1 MTFLGTLKNPSLRV
15 ACLLALCSPAWAG
28 TAAVA
33 PLRPGAMTDRFIVT
47 YHSPVAAGA
56 AATTFASAVSR
67 TSSLSTAVA
76 RPTPRFLRRLAVG
89 GDLVRM
95 SRKLNVAE
103 ASALMRQVVTDPNVM
118 SVKPDVRR
126 MPVGIPFTLRRAA
139 AEVVPDDPK
148 YATYQWDYFD
158 ATGGVRA
165 PAAWE
170 LSTGQGV
177 VVAVLDTGIVE
188 HPDIDVSLANQG
200 YDFISDAFTSGRP
213 TDGRVP
219 GGWDTGDWTSTEPY
233 ASECGM
239 SEDSSWHG
247 THVAGTV
254 AELTDNGVGLAG
266 LAHDATV
273 LPVRV
278 LGHCGGYD
286 SDIADAIV
294 WAAGGHVEGV
304 PENNHPAQVINM
316 SLGGYGACADSPMG
330 DAISLALARGTSVV
344 VAAGNDSDDAAN
356 YAPASC
362 PGVITVGATGI
373 TGKMAFYSNFGK
385 TVTVA
390 APGGGVYLD
399 DDPAGGQIV
408 DTGFVWSLSNL
419 GATSPTAPAYAGL
432 AGTSQA
438 TPHVAAAV
446 AMVQA
451 GLITSGLDPLT
462 PTSMKKL
469 IGASARAFP
478 VTQPL
483 PLGSGI
489 LDIDAALRTAGAGT
503 APDPAAFPLVSG
515 KVTTGST
522 ATAGGSA
529 IYRLTV
535 AYGSTNAS
543 LRTLGGNGS
552 LRMYV
557 KRGAIPAADGSDA
570 DIVAARAG
578 TSQVVVLPA
587 DAAGIYYARLV
598 GTPSFNNVSLLGAFT
613 AAKP

>member
-1 MTFLGTLKNPSLRV
+1 MTFLDVLKNSSLRA
-15 ACLLALCSPAWAG
+15 ACLFALASPAWGG

-33 PLRPGAMTDRFIVT
+33 SLRPGTMTDRFVVT
-47 YHSPVAAGA
+47 YRNPVASGA
-56 AATTFASAVSR
+56 AATTFASAVAR
-67 TSSLSTAVA
+67 TASPSGSVV
-76 RPTPRFLRRLAVG
+76 RPVPRFVRRLAVG

-95 SRKLNVAE
+95 SRKLNVTE
-103 ASALMRQVVTDPNVM
+103 AAALMRQVAADPNVI

-126 MPVGIPFTLRRAA
+126 QAVDLPA
-139 AEVVPDDPK
+139 VVPNDPN

-158 ATGGVRA
+158 ATGGVHA
-165 PAAWE
+165 PEAWS

-177 VVAVLDTGIVE
+177 VVAVLDTGIVT
-188 HPDIDVSLANQG
+188 HPDIDLSLANQG
-200 YDFISDAFTSGRP
+200 YDFISDGFISGRP
-213 TDGRVP
+213 TDDRAP

-233 ASECGM
+233 TSQCGM

-254 AELTDNGVGLAG
+254 AELTNNGVGLAG

-294 WAAGGHVEGV
+294 WASGGHVDGV
-304 PENNHPAQVINM
+304 PDNAHPAQVINM
-316 SLGGYGACADSPMG
+316 SLGGFGACADSPMS
-330 DAISLALARGTSVV
+330 DAIALALGRGTSVV
-344 VAAGNDSDDAAN
+344 VAAGNDSDDASS

-373 TGKMAFYSNFGK
+373 TGKEAFYSNFGT
-385 TVTVA
+385 TVTLA
-390 APGGGVYLD
+390 APGGGIYLD
-399 DDPAGGQIV
+399 DDPASGETV
-408 DTGFVWSLSNL
+408 NNGFVWSLSNF
-419 GATSPTAPAYAGL
+419 GTTTPTTPAYAGL

-438 TPHVAAAV
+438 TPHVTAAV

-451 GLITSGLDPLT
+451 GLITTGLDPLA
-462 PTSMKKL
+462 PASLKKL
-469 IGASARAFP
+469 MAASARMFP
-478 VTQPL
+478 VTQPH
-483 PLGSGI
+483 PLGTGI
-489 LDIDAALRTAGAGT
+489 LDIAAALRLAGAGA
-503 APDPAAFPLVSG
+503 APDPAAAPLASG
-515 KVTTGST
+515 KVTTGAT

-529 IYRLTV
+529 TYRITV
-535 AYGSTNAS
+535 PYGSTNAS
-543 LRTLGGNGS
+543 LRTLGGSGS
-552 LRMYV
+552 LKLLV
-557 KRGAIPAADGSDA
+557 KRGSIPAADGSDA

-578 TSQVVVLPA
+578 TTQVVVLPA

-598 GTPSFNNVSLLGAFT
+598 AAPAFSNVSLLGAFT